1 MSTSMTTP
9 NGAMINIDE
18 VTGWVQLVRVEKV
31 ENGRLHMGG
40 YSIRY
45 DRENREVS
53 RTPVTWHG
61 SLGFV
66 EA

>member
-1 MSTSMTTP
+1 MSMTTP
-9 NGAMINIDE
+9 SGVMINIDD
-18 VTGWVQLVRVEKV
+18 VMGWVQLVRVEKV
-31 ENGRLHMGG
+31 ENGHLHMGG

-45 DRENREVS
+45 GRENREVS

-61 SLGFV
+61 SLGFS